1 MAEQLAGV
9 NQVKNDAGQATI
21 PRTPARLDGARAESA
36 SLPEI
41 KKAKVETA
49 EPAEAKAPVT
59 TEELAEMLRRINL
72 TFDLF
77 EVAAKYT
84 VDKDGG
90 QIRVTLINTHT
101 GEVIRRIPP
110 KEFQANFDSFRE
122 GLGLLVNRLF

>member
-1 MAEQLAGV
+1 MNEQLAGV
-9 NQVKNDAGQATI
+9 NQATSDAGQAPV
-21 PRTPARLDGARAESA
+21 PRNQARADGVRAGSA
-36 SLPEI
+36 ILPEL
-41 KKAKVETA
+41 KKVKVETPERA
-49 EPAEAKAPVT
+49 EVKTPVT

-77 EVAAKYT
+77 EVAAKYSI
-84 VDKDGG
+84 DKDGG

-110 KEFQANFDSFRE
+110 TEFQSNFDSFRE